1 MTLGVKMF
9 DMKSWLAVL
18 LLASPALGDE
28 VVLRNGSVFTG
39 VVREE
44 GERVT
49 IQMDY
54 GTMSFRKIDVRE
66 VRKTDDPLKELD
78 VRMLKASEPRDYFE
92 LALWARDRGLK
103 GRSDELLA
111 KVITLDPDHEAARKS
126 LGYEKFDGQWLKGDE
141 LMVARGFIRHQGKW
155 LKKDTVEQILAQ
167 ENAEAIEHDRQKTIR
182 QQAEIDREIELQRIG
197 LERERI
203 EADLE
208 KARRLRYWG
217 GWQPGPVFVV
227 PPGHCGPPHH
237 PGYGP
242 GRALPPTP
250 DKVFPGGTP
259 SLTPPFFSTTTKGGG
274 PPVTSQK

>member
-1 MTLGVKMF
+1 MI
-9 DMKSWLAVL
+9 DMKAWLAVL
-18 LLASPALGDE
+18 LLASPALADE
-28 VVLRNGSVFTG
+28 VILRNGSVFTG

-44 GERVT
+44 GDRVT

-54 GTMSFRKIDVRE
+54 GSMSFRKIDVRE
-66 VRKTDDPLKELD
+66 VRRTEDPLKELE
-78 VRMLKASEPRDYFE
+78 VRTQKASEPKDYYE

-111 KVITLDPDHEAARKS
+111 KVLSLDPEHEAARKS
-126 LGYEKFDGQWLKGDE
+126 LGYEKFQGQWLRGDE
-141 LMVARGFIRHQGKW
+141 LMVARGFIKHRGKW
-155 LKKDTVEQILAQ
+155 LQKDTVEQLLAQ

-182 QQAEIDREIELQRIG
+182 QLAEMDREIELSKIE

-208 KARRLRYWG
+208 KARRLRAWG
-217 GWQPGPVFVV
+217 GWQPGYPVLVL
-227 PPGHCGPPHH
+227 PPGHCGPPYH

-242 GRALPPTP
+242 GRTLPPTP

-259 SLTPPFFSTTTKGGG
+259 SVTPPFPTTTK
-274 PPVTSQK
+274 TK